1 MGGYH
6 RRLAAGMLPVL
17 AESRLPIPVADSL
30 PGLVVG
36 LPGPVVGLP
45 GPVAGLSG
53 GRGGT
58 WQPSSEERSR
68 TVGLISLMVD
78 EYCRGKSQS
87 STTLHF

>member
-17 AESRLPIPVADSL
+17 ASSRLPIPVAGSL
-30 PGLVVG
+30 PGPVVG

-45 GPVAGLSG
+45 G

>member
-1 MGGYH
+1 MQF
-6 RRLAAGMLPVL
+6 AGDTMPNKNLPTF
-17 AESRLPIPVADSL
+17 S
-30 PGLVVG
+30 